1 MALANLKG
9 RSSSG
14 DTALMVLGAV
24 SLCHMLNDMM
34 QSLLPAVY
42 PLLKDQLH
50 LDYAEVGLLVMTNQV
65 TASLLQPFLG
75 FYTDR
80 RPQPFFLV
88 VGMAATLCGL
98 ILLSQADRFALLLP
112 ALALVGTGSAI
123 FHPESS
129 RIARMASGGRHGFA
143 QSFFQVGGNLGSSL
157 GPLMAAFIIVPGAQG
172 RIAWFSLAAICG
184 MVILWQVGL
193 WYRAQIADVPKL
205 KPMHLRTKSPM
216 PNGRVIGLI
225 GILLALIASKY
236 FYMASLSN
244 YYIFYLHETFGVSF
258 GQGQIF
264 LFIFFAA
271 VAVGTFAG
279 GPIGDRIGRR
289 YVIWFSILGV
299 LPFSMALPLVG
310 QIADYGLILTVILT
324 IPIGLILSSAF
335 SAIVVYAQELVPNR
349 VGTMSGLLFGFAFGL
364 GGISAAFLGEL
375 ADMRG
380 IGFVYQLCAF
390 IPALGM
396 LAIFLPN
403 LKSKPAMPEPIVE
416 VQS

>member
-1 MALANLKG
+1 MTLAKLEG
-9 RSSSG
+9 HSSSG
-14 DTALMVLGAV
+14 DKTRNDTALIVLGAV
-24 SLCHMLNDMM
+24 SICHMLNDMM

-42 PLLKDQLH
+42 PLLKVQLN
-50 LDYAEVGLLVMTNQV
+50 LDYGQVGLLVMTNQV

-88 VGMAATLCGL
+88 LGMFLTLCGL
-98 ILLSQADRFALLLP
+98 IMLSQADRFELLLP

-143 QSFFQVGGNLGSSL
+143 QSFFQVGGNVGSSL
-157 GPLMAAFIIVPGAQG
+157 GPLFAAFVIVPGAQG
-172 RIAWFSLAAICG
+172 RIAWFSLAAIIG

-193 WYRAQIADVPKL
+193 WYRAQLAHQTQLPTPVQPAHNGTL
-205 KPMHLRTKSPM
+205 
-216 PNGRVIGLI
+216 PNGRVLGLI

-244 YYIFYLHETFGVSF
+244 YYIFYLHETFGVAYDT
-258 GQGQIF
+258 GQIF
-264 LFIFFAA
+264 LFVFFAA
-271 VAVGTFAG
+271 VAIGTFAG

-299 LPFSMALPLVG
+299 LPFSLALPLVA
-310 QIADYGLILTVILT
+310 QIPDYGLILTVILT

-335 SAIVVYAQELVPNR
+335 SAIVVYAQELVPDR

-375 ADMRG
+375 ADIYS
-380 IGFVYQLCAF
+380 IGFVYQLCAG

-403 LKSKPAMPEPIVE
+403 LKSKSAT
-416 VQS
+416 SA